1 MPFNEPESKEP
12 TTITEKIFMLEK
24 QNNLS
29 VYPSLF

>member
-24 QNNLS
+24 
-29 VYPSLF
+29 PK